1 MELVQGIQKQIAF
14 GYRLVSVGKMW
25 TKYTQTAN
33 LHEPIHL
40 RCVLWTTNPAD
51 RNVDQVGLSLKQVS
65 PKVNRTV
72 LTPLGHTT
80 IVLRMIEHYESA
92 ELDTEM
98 NLVECFA
105 KIRQSKAY
113 YAIIDGPKV
122 VCKSS
127 AYLSVRPLEDG
138 SYARSKVIECFT
150 NSSCSSIS
158 FRWSWLAGPVPPV
171 TIETYDWH
179 HINYSHGS
187 FLYLSALP
195 RGGTYLFRCVANC
208 RCGTKIIP
216 LTFTHQITVDYNFDD
231 VKQVESSD
239 PGDVELRKIEQGQ
252 SEESSETLESLIKRW
267 EPSESEPF
275 ASVETEESTSVVPR
289 PSQPISIEHI
299 AMNETR
305 IMYQPEY
312 SKYMSEETFRDT
324 GNAEFL
330 ENLDHYAIRLMS
342 DNYVRVVS
350 PERQFVRMDPQ
361 GKRLFPEFESRHDE
375 SYLAHKLETLKRIH
389 QTKRQFQQMLTRDSG
404 ERERGATY
412 HRSWPP
418 RDEHINEVLDVPTDK
433 NETHNVFLSSRRKSI
448 LDDGGSPT
456 LSQLA
461 TDTTTSFVKTDME
474 DWLLLKRKQ
483 LGKRRILHLK
493 SDKFDFQRDGSSR
506 YAWTLTLNTGVSP
519 NDEML
524 DKAPGYSQ
532 HDHEDVPVEF
542 VKKTENN
549 AVLSE
554 ESLSEERV
562 MSRNRMGS
570 RKHHISRSL
579 INDKQRTYADRV
591 RMPMHTR
598 WSKHKPSGPRKLADY
613 GSDIYLDLRG
623 RTGKL
628 VSHELSNLTWNATV
642 SKSSLQKLRR
652 DRYFELR
659 HRSLYP
665 SVNVYS
671 VEPESLRSVYQSR
684 TGFRDYDPTERLD
697 VNIYEKDRLERKTP
711 WWTRLLH
718 WERVR
723 FIRQGATSVHHVH
736 SPGPPTFQPNESRD
750 SNDPI
755 RWTRYLKQL
764 HDHIFTQHISHSES
778 DTHEKLKENAFSNEV
793 QIKPGFVI
801 LPGSTTAL
809 CPSLIPNKNSS
820 YYLSTLEWYRCAS
833 LNEQKQEILGISLD
847 QRRLYLGSNRYQN
860 STRVYAYPPLRWTHT
875 YTLDIDRLHIQDYG
889 FYGCVNW
896 YLSDSLEKTIIKSHK
911 ISSHPLCLM
920 SKQAKPELRIWRSEE
935 VTLQQMYKWLIS
947 KNGTDSLNV
956 EQTDRIDN
964 RTVELGCL
972 KPGQKLIV
980 ACTVNSYR
988 LFCDRTDEIAGG
1000 LRLVSTKIQAHL
1012 HSKHSEKLQYF
1023 TKTPLLKSV
1032 DRLALLTGNHSPAWN
1047 VRAMAWYLTVR
1058 PEHVGSHVTCEAQ
1071 AELGPPPFV
1080 QVNYWNWLNAQFRR
1094 LGSQHLT
1101 SRSNQVKFCVSIGL
1115 EMVHID
1121 PKPTQRQGTQL
1132 DILYLQ
1138 PQQHVTCSMTS
1149 EEFRS
1154 INFTLYPISDQ
1165 ELTEAETGG
1174 LSRISRWLDRA
1185 RFPLNW
1191 TQVYGQ
1197 NYVSILVPSNSD
1209 VCGNYIAS
1217 CILNGTDVSANLL
1230 LVIQPTPVTFVPERG
1245 ELRIRYTW
1253 LVFVLPVLSLLYF
1266 YLRKCMEE
1274 RHQRNE
1280 AHLALLFR
1288 DIGTDISSEGD
1299 DYQ

>member
-1 MELVQGIQKQIAF
+1 MEVVQGIQKQIAF
-14 GYRLVSVGKMW
+14 GYRLVNVGKRW
-25 TKYTQTAN
+25 TKYNQTAN
-33 LHEPIHL
+33 LHEHIHL

-65 PKVNRTV
+65 PKANRTV
-72 LTPLGHTT
+72 LTPPGQTT
-80 IVLRMIEHYESA
+80 IVLRMIEHYELA

-98 NLVECFA
+98 NPVECFA
-105 KIRQSKAY
+105 KFRQSQTY
-113 YAIIDGPKV
+113 YATINGPKV

-127 AYLSVRPLEDG
+127 AYLSARPLEDG
-138 SYARSKVIECFT
+138 SYARSTVIECFT

-179 HINYSHGS
+179 HINYSHGR

-195 RGGTYLFRCVANC
+195 RGGTYLFRCVAHC

-216 LTFTHQITVDYNFDD
+216 LTFTHRITVDYNFDD
-231 VKQVESSD
+231 MKQLESSN

-252 SEESSETLESLIKRW
+252 SKENSDTLESSIKRW
-267 EPSESEPF
+267 EQSESEPF
-275 ASVETEESTSVVPR
+275 ANLETEEHMSIMPR
-289 PSQPISIEHI
+289 PSQPISTEHI
-299 AMNETR
+299 AVNETQ
-305 IMYQPEY
+305 ITYQPKY
-312 SKYMSEETFRDT
+312 PKYMSEETFRDT

-330 ENLDHYAIRLMS
+330 ENLDHYAIRRVS

-350 PERQFVRMDPQ
+350 PEKQFVRMDPQ
-361 GKRLFPEFESRHDE
+361 GKRLFPEFENHHDE

-389 QTKRQFQQMLTRDSG
+389 RMKNQFHQMRTHSSG
-404 ERERGATY
+404 GRETGATY
-412 HRSWPP
+412 HRTWPP
-418 RDEHINEVLDVPTDK
+418 SDEHINEVLDVPIDK
-433 NETHNVFLSSRRKSI
+433 TEKHKVSLSSRRTSI
-448 LDDGGSPT
+448 LYGEGNLT

-461 TDTTTSFVKTDME
+461 TETATRFLKTDME

-483 LGKRRILHLK
+483 LSKRRILHLK
-493 SDKFDFQRDGSSR
+493 SDNFDFEKDGSSR
-506 YAWTLTLNTGVSP
+506 YALTLTLNTSSSP
-519 NDEML
+519 NEEML
-524 DKAPGYSQ
+524 DKVPGYSQ
-532 HDHEDVPVEF
+532 RDHEDVPVGF
-542 VKKTENN
+542 VRKTGDNV
-549 AVLSE
+549 VLSE
-554 ESLSEERV
+554 KPLYEERV
-562 MSRNRMGS
+562 ISRNRMGS
-570 RKHHISRSL
+570 RKHYISRSL
-579 INDKQRTYADRV
+579 INDKHRTYSDQV
-591 RMPMHTR
+591 RIPMHTR
-598 WSKHKPSGPRKLADY
+598 RSKRELFGPRKFADY
-613 GSDIYLDLRG
+613 GPDSYLDSRG

-628 VSHELSNLTWNATV
+628 TFQELSNLTWNTIV
-642 SKSSLQKLRR
+642 SESPLRKLRR
-652 DRYFELR
+652 DRHFELPPR
-659 HRSLYP
+659 LFYP
-665 SVNVYS
+665 TANVYS
-671 VEPESLRSVYQSR
+671 IEPESLRSVHHSR
-684 TGFRDYDPTERLD
+684 TGFRDYVPTERLD
-697 VNIYEKDRLERKTP
+697 VNIYEKDKVERKTP

-718 WERVR
+718 WQTFRY
-723 FIRQGATSVHHVH
+723 IRQGVAPVHHVH
-736 SPGPPTFQPNESRD
+736 SPDPPTFQPNQFRD
-750 SNDPI
+750 SDDPVG
-755 RWTRYLKQL
+755 WTRYLNQL
-764 HDHIFTQHISHSES
+764 RDYEFTQLISSSES
-778 DTHEKLKENAFSNEV
+778 NVSEKLKENAFSNEV

-809 CPSLIPNKNSS
+809 CPSLLPNKNSS
-820 YYLSTLEWYRCAS
+820 YYLSTLEWYRCTS

-847 QRRLYLGSNRYQN
+847 QHRLYLGSNRYQN

-875 YTLDIDRLHIQDYG
+875 YTLDIDRLHIPDYG

-920 SKQAKPELRIWRSEE
+920 SKQANPKLKIWRSEE
-935 VTLQQMYKWLIS
+935 VTLQQMFKWLTS

-956 EQTDRIDN
+956 EQTDRTSN

-1012 HSKHSEKLQYF
+1012 HSIYSEKVQYF
-1023 TKTPLLKSV
+1023 TKAPLLESV

-1047 VRAMAWYLTVR
+1047 VQAMAWYLTVR
-1058 PEHVGSHVTCEAQ
+1058 SEHVGSYVTCEAQ
-1071 AELGPPPFV
+1071 AELRPTPFV
-1080 QVNYWNWLNAQFRR
+1080 QINYWNWLGAQFRR
-1094 LGSQHLT
+1094 LGNQHLT
-1101 SRSNQVKFCVSIGL
+1101 SRSNQIKLCVSVGP

-1121 PKPTQRQGTQL
+1121 PKPTRRHGTQL

-1138 PQQHVTCSMTS
+1138 PQQHVTCSITS
-1149 EEFRS
+1149 DKFRS
-1154 INFTLYPISDQ
+1154 INFTLYPIVDQ

-1174 LSRISRWLDRA
+1174 LSRIFSWLDRA
-1185 RFPLNW
+1185 RFPLSW
-1191 TQVYGQ
+1191 TQVYGR
-1197 NYVSILVPSNSD
+1197 NYVRILVPPNPD
-1209 VCGNYIAS
+1209 VCGNYFAS
-1217 CILNGTDVSANLL
+1217 CILNGTEASANLL
-1230 LVIQPTPVTFVPERG
+1230 LVIQSTPVAFVPERG
-1245 ELRIRYTW
+1245 QLRIRYTW
-1253 LVFVLPVLSLLYF
+1253 LVFALPVLGLLYF